1 MKTIAV
7 IGSGHFEGYVH
18 QIRSNG
24 TFPDIHLIF
33 IDDYFQL
40 PESDRIERM
49 REALEQ
55 SRPDAMVLGPY
66 DHKNLMPYTSLPCY
80 VVHPT
85 IQDFLLLHPYI
96 QDYDKTAVVLSKRDV
111 IDLPAL
117 EGCLNIRY
125 NLFSYR
131 SQAEI
136 PGIVQDLKKQGFHAV
151 VSNASVVDLAQQE
164 GMDGFYYFNCKTI
177 EYGIQNVL
185 QVIENL
191 EQEQRYIYEVRSIL
205 DNASCG
211 AIYFSGTS
219 PVVSFINQTA
229 LNILRRKSGDFIRQP
244 LARNFPKNI
253 QEMILGCYEPVNN
266 VQFSLCGVDI
276 IANIVPIEA
285 VERTKNIC
293 ILFEKTDNILKR
305 ESLIRQGLR
314 RRSFNTRY
322 TFQDI
327 KGKSAALQ
335 NAIAQAKRF
344 AETDSTIFI
353 HAETGA
359 GKEVFAQSIHN
370 HSTRREYPF
379 IAINCASIPDTLIES
394 ELFGYTSG
402 SFTGASNKGKQGLIE
417 LANHGTVFLDDV
429 DGLSYSFQS
438 KLLRVIQEREII
450 RIGGDASIPVD
461 VRFIVATNRDLRR
474 MVEEG
479 KFRNDLYFRINVLNL
494 KIPPLRTRPEDIPE
508 LYRHYLGIYD
518 FDLYE

>member
-191 EQEQRYIYEVRSIL
+191 EQEQRYIYEVR
-205 DNASCG
+205 
-211 AIYFSGTS
+211 
-219 PVVSFINQTA
+219 
-229 LNILRRKSGDFIRQP
+229 
-244 LARNFPKNI
+244 
-253 QEMILGCYEPVNN
+253 
-266 VQFSLCGVDI
+266 
-276 IANIVPIEA
+276 
-285 VERTKNIC
+285 
-293 ILFEKTDNILKR
+293 
-305 ESLIRQGLR
+305 
-314 RRSFNTRY
+314 
-322 TFQDI
+322 
-327 KGKSAALQ
+327 
-335 NAIAQAKRF
+335 
-344 AETDSTIFI
+344 
-353 HAETGA
+353 
-359 GKEVFAQSIHN
+359 
-370 HSTRREYPF
+370 
-379 IAINCASIPDTLIES
+379 
-394 ELFGYTSG
+394 
-402 SFTGASNKGKQGLIE
+402 
-417 LANHGTVFLDDV
+417 
-429 DGLSYSFQS
+429 
-438 KLLRVIQEREII
+438 
-450 RIGGDASIPVD
+450 
-461 VRFIVATNRDLRR
+461 
-474 MVEEG
+474 
-479 KFRNDLYFRINVLNL
+479 
-494 KIPPLRTRPEDIPE
+494 
-508 LYRHYLGIYD
+508 
-518 FDLYE
+518 